1 MELVLKSPLVPGKQS
16 VTHADP
22 CGKQVAEYLQMSDD
36 KIYDM
41 AKKGELPA
49 VKIRQQWR
57 FDRGEID
64 QWLKDHRANR
74 ETRNEK

>member
-1 MELVLKSPLVPGKQS
+1 MAEWMTV
-16 VTHADP
+16 
-22 CGKQVAEYLQMSDD
+22 KQVAEYLQMSDD

-57 FDRGEID
+57 FDREELD
-64 QWLKDHRANR
+64 RWLKKTSNLNQTKARQ
-74 ETRNEK
+74 

>member
-1 MELVLKSPLVPGKQS
+1 MAEWMTV
-16 VTHADP
+16 
-22 CGKQVAEYLQMSDD
+22 KQVAEYLQMSDD

-57 FDRGEID
+57 FDKDEID
-64 QWLKDHRANR
+64 NWLKSMGRLSQPQMSNQ
-74 ETRNEK
+74 

>member
-1 MELVLKSPLVPGKQS
+1 MTEWMTV
-16 VTHADP
+16 
-22 CGKQVAEYLQMSDD
+22 KQVAEYLQMSDD

-57 FDRGEID
+57 FDREELD
-64 QWLKDHRANR
+64 NWLKSTSNKHSTGDER
-74 ETRNEK
+74 

>member
-1 MELVLKSPLVPGKQS
+1 MAEWMTV
-16 VTHADP
+16 
-22 CGKQVAEYLQMSDD
+22 KQVAAYLQMSDD

-57 FDRGEID
+57 FDREEID
-64 QWLKDHRANR
+64 QWLKSEQSSGKRNMKWKANR
-74 ETRNEK
+74 

>member
-1 MELVLKSPLVPGKQS
+1 M
-16 VTHADP
+16 ADWMTV
-22 CGKQVAEYLQMSDD
+22 KQVAEYLQISDD

-57 FDRGEID
+57 FDREEID
-64 QWLKDHRANR
+64 RWLKTQSSKMR
-74 ETRNEK
+74 TKS

>member
-1 MELVLKSPLVPGKQS
+1 MRDVGLLMAEWMTV
-16 VTHADP
+16 
-22 CGKQVAEYLQMSDD
+22 KQVAEYLQMSDD

-57 FDRGEID
+57 FDREEID
-64 QWLKDHRANR
+64 R
-74 ETRNEK
+74 

>member
-1 MELVLKSPLVPGKQS
+1 MAEWMTV
-16 VTHADP
+16 
-22 CGKQVAEYLQMSDD
+22 KQVAEYLQMSDD

-57 FDRGEID
+57 FDREELD
-64 QWLKDHRANR
+64 SWLKS
-74 ETRNEK
+74 TSNEHSEGNER

>member
-1 MELVLKSPLVPGKQS
+1 MAEWMTV
-16 VTHADP
+16 
-22 CGKQVAEYLQMSDD
+22 KQVAEYLQMSDD

-57 FDRGEID
+57 FDREEID
-64 QWLKDHRANR
+64 RWLKTQSSKMR
-74 ETRNEK
+74 TKS

>member
-1 MELVLKSPLVPGKQS
+1 MAEWMTV
-16 VTHADP
+16 
-22 CGKQVAEYLQMSDD
+22 KQVAEYLEMSDD

-57 FDRGEID
+57 FDREEID
-64 QWLKDHRANR
+64 TWLKAQEHQKPRL
-74 ETRNEK
+74 KSQ

>member
-1 MELVLKSPLVPGKQS
+1 MYSE
-16 VTHADP
+16 TED
-22 CGKQVAEYLQMSDD
+22 CGMAEWMTVKQVAEYLQMSDD

-57 FDRGEID
+57 FDREEID
-64 QWLKDHRANR
+64 QWLKDHQANR
-74 ETRNEK
+74 EARSKR

>member
-1 MELVLKSPLVPGKQS
+1 MAEWMTV
-16 VTHADP
+16 
-22 CGKQVAEYLQMSDD
+22 KQVAEYLQMSDD

-64 QWLKDHRANR
+64 RWLKTQSSKMR
-74 ETRNEK
+74 TKS

>member
-1 MELVLKSPLVPGKQS
+1 MAEWMTV
-16 VTHADP
+16 
-22 CGKQVAEYLQMSDD
+22 KQVAEYLQMSDD

-57 FDRGEID
+57 FDREELD
-64 QWLKDHRANR
+64 RWLKKTSNLNQ
-74 ETRNEK
+74 TRTR

>member
-1 MELVLKSPLVPGKQS
+1 MAEWMTVR
-16 VTHADP
+16 
-22 CGKQVAEYLQMSDD
+22 QVAEYLQMSDD

-57 FDRGEID
+57 FDREELD
-64 QWLKDHRANR
+64 KWLKSASNNRA
-74 ETRNEK
+74 EENER

>member
-1 MELVLKSPLVPGKQS
+1 MAEWMTV
-16 VTHADP
+16 
-22 CGKQVAEYLQMSDD
+22 KQVAEYLQMSDD

-57 FDRGEID
+57 FDHEELD
-64 QWLKDHRANR
+64 NWLKSTSNKHS
-74 ETRNEK
+74 EGNER

>member
-1 MELVLKSPLVPGKQS
+1 MAEWMTV
-16 VTHADP
+16 
-22 CGKQVAEYLQMSDD
+22 KQVAEYLQMSDD

-57 FDRGEID
+57 FDREEID
-64 QWLKDHRANR
+64 QWLKNHRTAGEAR
-74 ETRNEK
+74 SRK

>member
-1 MELVLKSPLVPGKQS
+1 MAEWMTV
-16 VTHADP
+16 
-22 CGKQVAEYLQMSDD
+22 KQVAGYLQMSDD

-57 FDRGEID
+57 FDREEID
-64 QWLKDHRANR
+64 AWLKNGA
-74 ETRNEK
+74 ESSYGKVWTRKGTTSGK

>member
-1 MELVLKSPLVPGKQS
+1 MAEWMTV
-16 VTHADP
+16 
-22 CGKQVAEYLQMSDD
+22 KQVAEYLQMSDD

-57 FDRGEID
+57 FDCEEID
-64 QWLKDHRANR
+64 RWLKTQSSKMR
-74 ETRNEK
+74 TKS

>member
-1 MELVLKSPLVPGKQS
+1 MAEWMTV
-16 VTHADP
+16 
-22 CGKQVAEYLQMSDD
+22 KQVAEYLQMSDD

-57 FDRGEID
+57 FDREEID
-64 QWLKDHRANR
+64 QWLKSNRATSEGR
-74 ETRNEK
+74 SKK